1 MNSRMDEALVEEIM
15 SFISEIRSKG
25 QNEDHLLTEL
35 MKEYE
40 GTKDDF
46 IHFIEM
52 MMIGAFRADIL
63 SSGMLY
69 PEAYLGLE
77 EHTIMKTAFR
87 LRWIALKGPDHY
99 QKNYVEKRKQFL
111 RFIPSDF

>member
-1 MNSRMDEALVEEIM
+1 MDEALAEEII
-15 SFISEIRSKG
+15 SFISKIRSKG
-25 QNEDHLLTEL
+25 QDEEHLITEL

-77 EHTIMKTAFR
+77 ENVVMKTAFR
-87 LRWIALKGPDHY
+87 LHWITLKGVDHY
-99 QKNYVEKRKQFL
+99 QKHYVEKRKQFL
-111 RFIPSDF
+111 HFIPSDF